1 MEELTAKVAPMIEGN
16 ELEGLAMEFH
26 FEATQMKPNRS
37 SKPTPI
43 FNFKPT
49 LNPSHSGE
57 RSQDQSGICVLFL
70 HFVLIEV
77 LKQSKPYGV
86 FGLCF

>member
-1 MEELTAKVAPMIEGN
+1 MEEFAVKVVLMIEGN

-26 FEATQMKPNRS
+26 FEAAQMKPNHS

-57 RSQDQSGICVLFL
+57 RSQDQSGICLLFL

-77 LKQSKPYGV
+77 L
-86 FGLCF
+86 